1 MENADF
7 TPEKLEQ
14 AKLLAD
20 TAAGRQLKEL
30 LQQTNAKG
38 LRQAMEQVAQGD
50 YASAKG
56 TIEAFLETPEAAALL
71 RQLRDNL

>member
-38 LRQAMEQVAQGD
+38 LRQAMEQAAQSERRMR
-50 YASAKG
+50 SAVYSG
-56 TIEAFLETPEAAALL
+56 SRTLSAFRVE
-71 RQLRDNL
+71 NFS

>member
-1 MENADF
+1 MENTDF

-20 TAAGRQLKEL
+20 TAAGQQLKEL

-38 LRQAMEQVAQGD
+38 LRQAMEQAAQGD
-50 YASAKG
+50 YAAAKG
-56 TIEAFLETPEAAALL
+56 TIEAFLATPEAAELL
-71 RQLRDNL
+71 RQLRDDL